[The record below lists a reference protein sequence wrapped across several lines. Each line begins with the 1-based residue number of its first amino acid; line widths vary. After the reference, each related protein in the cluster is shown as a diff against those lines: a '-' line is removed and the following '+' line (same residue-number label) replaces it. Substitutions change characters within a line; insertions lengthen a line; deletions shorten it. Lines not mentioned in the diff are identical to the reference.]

1 MQSDKPALRIPLA
14 GRDTP
19 DRPFDTLPADSSS
32 SPKSPKFN
40 ELLARHNALQMQ
52 GSDPSLPAKAEG
64 KS

>member
-1 MQSDKPALRIPLA
+1 MQSDKTVLRIPLA

-19 DRPFDTLPADSSS
+19 GRSFDTLPADSSS

-52 GSDPSLPAKAEG
+52 GSDSSLPVKTEG